1 MNSILAEFCEKNIY
15 LIDHSLF
22 FYWKIKWHHHGR
34 GQLHLNK
41 KESTS
46 LSNIFR
52 RDISID
58 NLKAIQAKTLSN
70 VTLMYHLML
79 SNEDFVIKL

>member
-15 LIDHSLF
+15 LIDHSR
-22 FYWKIKWHHHGR
+22 KIKWHHHGR